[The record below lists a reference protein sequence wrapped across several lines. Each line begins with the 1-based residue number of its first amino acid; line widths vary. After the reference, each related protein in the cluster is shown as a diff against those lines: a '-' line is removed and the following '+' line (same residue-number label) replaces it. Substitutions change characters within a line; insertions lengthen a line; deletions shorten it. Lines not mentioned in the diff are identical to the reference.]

1 MEKEVYNRLA
11 RIEGQLRGIYEM
23 IRYDRPCKDIL
34 IQLFAVRSALDSL
47 TSLIVKNYLE
57 HCKSEELSIDE
68 LSEIL
73 ELLIKY

>member
-23 IRYDRPCKDIL
+23 IRYDRPCKDVL

-47 TSLIVKNYLE
+47 TSLIVKNYIE
-57 HCKSEELSIDE
+57 QCKREEISMEDLT
-68 LSEIL
+68 EIL
-73 ELLIKY
+73 EMLIKY

>member
-47 TSLIVKNYLE
+47 TSFIVKNYIE
-57 HCKSEELSIDE
+57 QCKNEEFSLDD

-73 ELLIKY
+73 DLLIKY

>member
-57 HCKSEELSIDE
+57 QCESEDLSIDE
-68 LSEIL
+68 INEIL